1 MKTVGELL
9 FSPPN
14 KNNDQPQPFSM
25 SNITFP
31 IALWEGFEAVHTEQN
46 QQTFIIH
53 LKPIDNGHCAC
64 GKPAKAVHDASLRSV
79 SERTILAFQVQL
91 RLPVR
96 RILCPDCGIVREH
109 ISWLKPYARQTTLLI
124 EHVEALLKLLPI
136 KHISQLLGLHWHTI
150 KTIDKRRL
158 AREVTEPDW
167 SRVKRLV
174 MDEFALFKGHRYAT
188 VVADADTHQVLW
200 IGEGRSRE
208 AIRPFFVK
216 LGQYCQQ
223 IEAVAMDMNTAFDL
237 EVQKHCPQAKVVYDL
252 FHVVA
257 KYGRE
262 VIDRVRVDQANQLK
276 HDKPARKRVKRGR
289 WVLLKNRDNLTDKQA
304 GYLNELL
311 ESNKSLMTV
320 YLLREQ
326 LKEMWYCT
334 DEAEATAQWNLWW
347 QQVRESGIRPLL
359 QFGQRLKNYLHG
371 IVASAVHPLHTC
383 RLEGMNNKIKLLKRM
398 GYGYRDTEYFFLK
411 VREAFPGDPR

>member
-1 MKTVGELL
+1 
-9 FSPPN
+9 
-14 KNNDQPQPFSM
+14 M

>member
-1 MKTVGELL
+1 
-9 FSPPN
+9 
-14 KNNDQPQPFSM
+14 M

-46 QQTFIIH
+46 QQTLIIH

-109 ISWLKPYARQTTLLI
+109 ISWLKPYARQTTRLI

-158 AREVTEPDW
+158 AREVTEPDR

-237 EVQKHCPQAKVVYDL
+237 EVQMHCPQAKVVYDL

>member
-1 MKTVGELL
+1 
-9 FSPPN
+9 
-14 KNNDQPQPFSM
+14 M

-46 QQTFIIH
+46 QQTLIIH

-208 AIRPFFVK
+208 AIRPFFAK

-237 EVQKHCPQAKVVYDL
+237 EVQMHCPQAKVVYDL

-334 DEAEATAQWNLWW
+334 DEAEAMAQWNLWW

>member
-1 MKTVGELL
+1 
-9 FSPPN
+9 
-14 KNNDQPQPFSM
+14 M

-46 QQTFIIH
+46 QQTLIIH

-109 ISWLKPYARQTTLLI
+109 ISWLKPYARQNTLLI

-167 SRVKRLV
+167 SRVRRLV

-237 EVQKHCPQAKVVYDL
+237 EVQMHCPQAKVVYDL

>member
-1 MKTVGELL
+1 M
-9 FSPPN
+9 P
-14 KNNDQPQPFSM
+14 
-25 SNITFP
+25 NITFP

-46 QQTFIIH
+46 QQTLIIH

>member
-1 MKTVGELL
+1 
-9 FSPPN
+9 
-14 KNNDQPQPFSM
+14 M

-46 QQTFIIH
+46 QQTLIIH

>member
-1 MKTVGELL
+1 
-9 FSPPN
+9 
-14 KNNDQPQPFSM
+14 M

-31 IALWEGFEAVHTEQN
+31 IALLEGFEAVHTEQN
-46 QQTFIIH
+46 QQTLIIH

-200 IGEGRSRE
+200 IGEGRSRA

-237 EVQKHCPQAKVVYDL
+237 EVQMHCPQAKVVYDL

-289 WVLLKNRDNLTDKQA
+289 WVLLKNRDNLTDKQV

-347 QQVRESGIRPLL
+347 QQVRESCIRPLL

>member
-1 MKTVGELL
+1 
-9 FSPPN
+9 
-14 KNNDQPQPFSM
+14 M

-46 QQTFIIH
+46 QQTLIIH

-252 FHVVA
+252 FHVVT

-411 VREAFPGDPR
+411 VRQAFPGDPR

>member
-1 MKTVGELL
+1 
-9 FSPPN
+9 
-14 KNNDQPQPFSM
+14 M

-46 QQTFIIH
+46 QQTLIIH

-158 AREVTEPDW
+158 VREVTEPDW

-237 EVQKHCPQAKVVYDL
+237 EVQMHCPQAKVVYDL

>member
-1 MKTVGELL
+1 
-9 FSPPN
+9 
-14 KNNDQPQPFSM
+14 M

-46 QQTFIIH
+46 QQTLIIH

-96 RILCPDCGIVREH
+96 RILCPDCGIFREH

-359 QFGQRLKNYLHG
+359 QFGQRLKHYLHG

-383 RLEGMNNKIKLLKRM
+383 RLEGMNNKIKLLTRM

>member
-1 MKTVGELL
+1 
-9 FSPPN
+9 
-14 KNNDQPQPFSM
+14 M

-46 QQTFIIH
+46 QQTLIIH

-109 ISWLKPYARQTTLLI
+109 ISWLKPYARQTTRLI

-237 EVQKHCPQAKVVYDL
+237 EVQMHCPQAKVVYDL

-257 KYGRE
+257 KSGRE

-359 QFGQRLKNYLHG
+359 QFGQCLKNYLHG

>member
-1 MKTVGELL
+1 
-9 FSPPN
+9 
-14 KNNDQPQPFSM
+14 M

-46 QQTFIIH
+46 QQTLIIH

-109 ISWLKPYARQTTLLI
+109 ISWLKPYARQTTRLI

-237 EVQKHCPQAKVVYDL
+237 EVQMHCPQAKVVYDL

-334 DEAEATAQWNLWW
+334 DEAEAMAQWNLWW

>member
-1 MKTVGELL
+1 
-9 FSPPN
+9 
-14 KNNDQPQPFSM
+14 M

-46 QQTFIIH
+46 QQTLIIH

-289 WVLLKNRDNLTDKQA
+289 WVLLKNRDNLTDKQV

>member
-1 MKTVGELL
+1 
-9 FSPPN
+9 
-14 KNNDQPQPFSM
+14 M

-46 QQTFIIH
+46 QQTLIIH

-96 RILCPDCGIVREH
+96 RILCPDCGIFREH

-311 ESNKSLMTV
+311 ESNKSFMMV
-320 YLLREQ
+320 YL
-326 LKEMWYCT
+326 LKEMW
-334 DEAEATAQWNLWW
+334 
-347 QQVRESGIRPLL
+347 
-359 QFGQRLKNYLHG
+359 
-371 IVASAVHPLHTC
+371 
-383 RLEGMNNKIKLLKRM
+383 
-398 GYGYRDTEYFFLK
+398 
-411 VREAFPGDPR
+411 

>member
-1 MKTVGELL
+1 
-9 FSPPN
+9 
-14 KNNDQPQPFSM
+14 M

-46 QQTFIIH
+46 QQTLIIH

-96 RILCPDCGIVREH
+96 RILCSDCGIVREH
-109 ISWLKPYARQTTLLI
+109 ISWLKPYARQTTRLI
-124 EHVEALLKLLPI
+124 EYVEALLKLLPI

-200 IGEGRSRE
+200 IGEGRSRA

-237 EVQKHCPQAKVVYDL
+237 EVQMHCPQAKVVYDL

-371 IVASAVHPLHTC
+371 IVTSAIHPLHTC

>member
-1 MKTVGELL
+1 M
-9 FSPPN
+9 
-14 KNNDQPQPFSM
+14 
-25 SNITFP
+25 
-31 IALWEGFEAVHTEQN
+31 ALWEGFEAVHTEQN
-46 QQTFIIH
+46 QQTLIIH

-262 VIDRVRVDQANQLK
+262 VIDRVRGDQANQLK

-359 QFGQRLKNYLHG
+359 QFGQRLK
-371 IVASAVHPLHTC
+371 
-383 RLEGMNNKIKLLKRM
+383 
-398 GYGYRDTEYFFLK
+398 
-411 VREAFPGDPR
+411 

>member
-1 MKTVGELL
+1 
-9 FSPPN
+9 
-14 KNNDQPQPFSM
+14 
-25 SNITFP
+25 
-31 IALWEGFEAVHTEQN
+31 
-46 QQTFIIH
+46 
-53 LKPIDNGHCAC
+53 
-64 GKPAKAVHDASLRSV
+64 LRSV

-109 ISWLKPYARQTTLLI
+109 ISWLKPYARQTTRLI

-237 EVQKHCPQAKVVYDL
+237 KVQKHCPQAKVVYDL

>member
-1 MKTVGELL
+1 
-9 FSPPN
+9 
-14 KNNDQPQPFSM
+14 M

-46 QQTFIIH
+46 QQTLIIH

-411 VREAFPGDPR
+411 VREA

>member
-1 MKTVGELL
+1 
-9 FSPPN
+9 
-14 KNNDQPQPFSM
+14 M

-46 QQTFIIH
+46 QQTLIIH

-200 IGEGRSRE
+200 IGEGSSRE

>member
-1 MKTVGELL
+1 
-9 FSPPN
+9 
-14 KNNDQPQPFSM
+14 M

-31 IALWEGFEAVHTEQN
+31 IALWEGFEDVHTEQN
-46 QQTFIIH
+46 QQTLIIH

-383 RLEGMNNKIKLLKRM
+383 RLEGMNNKIKLLTRM

>member
-1 MKTVGELL
+1 
-9 FSPPN
+9 
-14 KNNDQPQPFSM
+14 M

-46 QQTFIIH
+46 QQTLIIH

-326 LKEMWYCT
+326 LKEIWYCT

>member
-1 MKTVGELL
+1 
-9 FSPPN
+9 
-14 KNNDQPQPFSM
+14 M

-46 QQTFIIH
+46 QQTLIIH

-334 DEAEATAQWNLWW
+334 DEAETTAQWNLWW

>member
-1 MKTVGELL
+1 
-9 FSPPN
+9 
-14 KNNDQPQPFSM
+14 M

-46 QQTFIIH
+46 QQTLIIH

-96 RILCPDCGIVREH
+96 RILCPNCGIVREH

>member
-1 MKTVGELL
+1 
-9 FSPPN
+9 
-14 KNNDQPQPFSM
+14 M

-46 QQTFIIH
+46 QQTLIIH

-237 EVQKHCPQAKVVYDL
+237 EVQMHCPQAKVVYDL

-276 HDKPARKRVKRGR
+276 HDKPACKRVKRGR

>member
-1 MKTVGELL
+1 
-9 FSPPN
+9 
-14 KNNDQPQPFSM
+14 M

-46 QQTFIIH
+46 QQTLIIH

-411 VREAFPGDPR
+411 VRQAFPGDPR

>member
-1 MKTVGELL
+1 
-9 FSPPN
+9 
-14 KNNDQPQPFSM
+14 M

-46 QQTFIIH
+46 QQTLIIH

-91 RLPVR
+91 RLPIR

>member
-1 MKTVGELL
+1 
-9 FSPPN
+9 
-14 KNNDQPQPFSM
+14 M

-46 QQTFIIH
+46 QQTLIIH

-109 ISWLKPYARQTTLLI
+109 ISWLKPYARQTTWLI

-359 QFGQRLKNYLHG
+359 QFGQRLKHYLHG

>member
-1 MKTVGELL
+1 
-9 FSPPN
+9 
-14 KNNDQPQPFSM
+14 M
-25 SNITFP
+25 SQLTFP
-31 IALWEGFEAVHTEQN
+31 IELWEGFEASHTELH
-46 QQTFIIH
+46 QQHLTIH
-53 LKPIDNGHCAC
+53 LCPTGPGRCQC
-64 GKPAKAVHDASLRSV
+64 GRRSTTTHDTTLRSV
-79 SERTILAFQVQL
+79 AERTLFEYQVTL
-91 RLPVR
+91 KVPRR
-96 RILCPDCGIVREH
+96 RIHCPKCGLVTEH
-109 ISWLKPYARQTTLLI
+109 LSWLKPYARQTSRLIAHVETLLQ
-124 EHVEALLKLLPI
+124 LMPI
-136 KHISQLLGLHWHTI
+136 KHISELVGLHWHTI
-150 KTIDKRRL
+150 KAIDKQRL
-158 AREVTEPDW
+158 ARTVPEPDW
-167 SRVKRLV
+167 SKVRRLV

-208 AIRPFFVK
+208 AIRPFFIE
-216 LGQYCQQ
+216 LGEYCQQ

-237 EVQKHCPQAKVVYDL
+237 EVQMHCPNAQVVYDL

-276 HDKPARKRVKRGR
+276 HDTSARRRVKRGR
-289 WVLLKNRDNLTDKQA
+289 WVLLKNRDNLTEKQS
-304 GYLNELL
+304 GYLDELL

-326 LKEMWYCT
+326 LKEMWYCQ
-334 DEAEATAQWNLWW
+334 DKQQALSQWQLWW
-347 QQVRESGIRPLL
+347 QQVKESGIKPLML
-359 QFGQRLKNYLHG
+359 FAQRLKNYLHG

-411 VREAFPGDPR
+411 VRAAFPGDPR

>member
-1 MKTVGELL
+1 
-9 FSPPN
+9 
-14 KNNDQPQPFSM
+14 M

-46 QQTFIIH
+46 QQTLIIH
-53 LKPIDNGHCAC
+53 LKPIDNGRCAC

-109 ISWLKPYARQTTLLI
+109 ISWLKPYARQTTRLI

-158 AREVTEPDW
+158 AREVTEPDR

-200 IGEGRSRE
+200 IGEGRSRA

-237 EVQKHCPQAKVVYDL
+237 EVQMHCPQAKVVYDL

-289 WVLLKNRDNLTDKQA
+289 WVLLKNRDNLTGKQA